1 MGIDVTKD
9 IQGLWENFVR
19 DRRPE
24 ERDELITLYAPLVR
38 FVVGRLGIPP
48 TGLLDAEDLI
58 SYGMIGLINAID
70 RYDPSRGVR
79 FEAFAS
85 VRIRGA
91 VIDQLRS
98 LNWLPRSAIS
108 RVRQIESALAVLE
121 QKLGRPAKEQ
131 EVAQEIGVPTER
143 YRQML
148 LEMNATV
155 LSLDA
160 PLSSPMQDDEVTSL
174 SELLEDASS
183 PGPIE
188 HAERQELVQAL
199 GVALERLP
207 ERERLLLAL
216 YYQEELTMKEIS
228 KILLV
233 SESRVCQLHM
243 QAVMRL
249 RGALAA
255 FRHGEVPPGKDVVI
269 SRARSRKQGNSDVH
283 GKQAGC
289 IMEEES
295 MAGSQL
301 VNDCSTLAV
310 TPAYTVDELPVPDS
324 ETGSSRVMASRSG
337 RAQRQKS

>member
-1 MGIDVTKD
+1 MGIEVTRD
-9 IQGLWENFVR
+9 IQGLWENYVR
-19 DRRPE
+19 EKRSQ
-24 ERDELITLYAPLVR
+24 ERDELITIYAPLVR

-48 TGLLDAEDLI
+48 TGLLEAEDLI

-108 RVRQIESALAVLE
+108 RIRQIESALAGLE
-121 QKLGRPAKEQ
+121 QKLGRPAKEE
-131 EVAQEIGVPTER
+131 EVAQEIGVPTTR

-148 LEMNATV
+148 LEMNATI

-160 PLSSPMQDDEVTSL
+160 PLSSPAQDDEVTSL

-188 HAERQELVQAL
+188 HVERQELIQAL
-199 GVALERLP
+199 STALERLP

-228 KILLV
+228 KILQV

-255 FRHGEVPPGKDVVI
+255 FRHVEVLSGKDAAFAN
-269 SRARSRKQGNSDVH
+269 ARVRKPGNKDVH
-283 GKQAGC
+283 KKQAGC
-289 IMEEES
+289 IMEEEGI
-295 MAGSQL
+295 AGSPL
-301 VNDCSTLAV
+301 VNNSPALTPTLALV
-310 TPAYTVDELPVPDS
+310 VDDSAGPAPS
-324 ETGSSRVMASRSG
+324 SGSSRIVAGRRGSAHRQRS
-337 RAQRQKS
+337 

>member
-1 MGIDVTKD
+1 MGIDATRDVHE
-9 IQGLWENFVR
+9 LWERYVG
-19 DRRPE
+19 DKRPE
-24 ERDELITLYAPLVR
+24 RRDELITLYAPLVR

-98 LNWLPRSAIS
+98 LNWLPRSALS
-108 RVRQIESALAVLE
+108 RVRQIEGVLAELE
-121 QKLGRPAKEQ
+121 QKLGRPAKEA
-131 EVAQEIGVPTER
+131 EVARELGVSTER

-148 LEMNATV
+148 VEMNATV

-160 PLSSPMQDDEVTSL
+160 PLSSPIQEDEVTSL

-183 PGPIE
+183 PGPME
-188 HAERQELVQAL
+188 HAEQQELIEAL
-199 GVALERLP
+199 SAALERLP
-207 ERERLLLAL
+207 EREQLLLAL

-228 KILLV
+228 KILQV

-249 RGALAA
+249 RGALVV
-255 FRHGEVPPGKDVVI
+255 FQQGEISPGKEGEVV
-269 SRARSRKQGNSDVH
+269 RTRSRKQGSSSIQR
-283 GKQAGC
+283 KQAGC
-289 IMEEES
+289 IMES
-295 MAGSQL
+295 MAGSQPI
-301 VNDCSTLAV
+301 NDSSTLAME
-310 TPAYTVDELPVPDS
+310 PAS
-324 ETGSSRVMASRSG
+324 ETDEFPGPEADSGSSRVVVSRGS
-337 RAQRQKS
+337 RVQRQIS